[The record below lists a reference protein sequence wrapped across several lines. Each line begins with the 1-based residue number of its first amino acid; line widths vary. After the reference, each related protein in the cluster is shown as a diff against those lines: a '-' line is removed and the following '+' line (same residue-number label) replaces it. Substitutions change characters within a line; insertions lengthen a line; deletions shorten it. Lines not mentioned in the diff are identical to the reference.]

1 MCYMYN
7 LLPSHQDF
15 SWQHHRQQETS
26 LPLHVHIQCQ
36 QYTPTITGITQAT
49 ICKKK
54 NFKIIITQQI
64 NGREE
69 TIALEKINARIK
81 QDITDSFYEKKK
93 KNHLKPTNWIF
104 FFFFWETSYKQTKTK
119 IQAMANWGQQ
129 GSTESHVA
137 REKTISKFINFWNH
151 MLDMDKF

>member
-1 MCYMYN
+1 MYN

-54 NFKIIITQQI
+54 NLKIIITQQI

-93 KNHLKPTNWIF
+93 KI
-104 FFFFWETSYKQTKTK
+104 
-119 IQAMANWGQQ
+119 I
-129 GSTESHVA
+129 
-137 REKTISKFINFWNH
+137 
-151 MLDMDKF
+151 